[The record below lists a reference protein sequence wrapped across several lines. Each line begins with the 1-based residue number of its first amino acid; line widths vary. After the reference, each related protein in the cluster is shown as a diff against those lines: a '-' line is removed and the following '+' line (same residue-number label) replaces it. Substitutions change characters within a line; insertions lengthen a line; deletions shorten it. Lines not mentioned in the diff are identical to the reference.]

1 MNPGVALALR
11 ASIFVGD
18 PPSLAGRSRLCLHL
32 RSADEAVYGNAQSRL
47 WSVYEVVKRPYT
59 TDDQFRAA
67 EKLMDGAYGRP
78 AMAVQV
84 DQMALRERSRGG
96 RAARSTGI
104 GA

>member
-1 MNPGVALALR
+1 
-11 ASIFVGD
+11 
-18 PPSLAGRSRLCLHL
+18 
-32 RSADEAVYGNAQSRL
+32 
-47 WSVYEVVKRPYT
+47 VVKRPYT